1 MADRRLIAYG
11 SAAAVFALD
20 RTTKR
25 LVETHISFEDS
36 IRVIPGFFD
45 IVHSQNRG
53 VAFGIFNDSA
63 FQWRTTLLV
72 AASLVAVVVVSWILR
87 RPGRLDRCTFWGLH
101 RIRPGH
107 RFSVV
112 LSRRLPVAGVQRRR
126 LGHRGGKPAD
136 PHRHGASEAA
146 GVPCFLRSSTSG
158 FCTFTPMECCWRWH
172 S

>member
-87 RPGRLDRCTFWGLH
+87 RPGRLDRCTFWGLTLVLGGALGNVFD
-101 RIRPGH
+101 RIVSGQVTDFLLFYLGDYQWPAFNVADSAIVVGSLLILIDMVRPKRQVSH
-107 RFSVV
+107 VS
-112 LSRRLPVAGVQRRR
+112 
-126 LGHRGGKPAD
+126 
-136 PHRHGASEAA
+136 
-146 GVPCFLRSSTSG
+146 
-158 FCTFTPMECCWRWH
+158 
-172 S
+172 